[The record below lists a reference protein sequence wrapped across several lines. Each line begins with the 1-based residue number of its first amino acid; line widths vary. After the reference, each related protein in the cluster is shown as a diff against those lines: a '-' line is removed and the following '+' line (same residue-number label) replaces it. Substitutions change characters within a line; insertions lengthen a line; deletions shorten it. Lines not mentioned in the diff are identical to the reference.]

1 MHIISASTTILRSFS
16 EQLTP
21 SLPQPVKFLGWKVH
35 VSAWKQYISQSYNK
49 PIFNSV
55 GFDENPFTC

>member
-21 SLPQPVKFLGWKVH
+21 SLPQLVKFLCWKVH
-35 VSAWKQYISQSYNK
+35 VSAWKQYISRSYNNS
-49 PIFNSV
+49 IFNSV
-55 GFDENPFTC
+55 GFDEDPFTC